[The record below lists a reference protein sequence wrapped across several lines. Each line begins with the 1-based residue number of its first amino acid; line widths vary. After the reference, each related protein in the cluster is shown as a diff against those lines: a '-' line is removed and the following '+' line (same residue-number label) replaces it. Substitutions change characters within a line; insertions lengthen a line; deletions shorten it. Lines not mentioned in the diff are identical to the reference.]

1 MTFHT
6 ILIYWFMT
14 QEYHF
19 SFHLKFLWKDPATL
33 KWNKFISFEYSF
45 FFSFFV
51 IIHITAVF
59 LYFSEFVPAYI
70 RGVMIMIW
78 VLMQVR
84 KFSKIKENKFS
95 DDARSGVNQRP
106 WPVGSK
112 WAREPLY
119 QSLYF
124 IYHILLYTATQLIT
138 GHQLYCWR
146 ARIFSGQTSWGPD
159 TEIKIR
165 FWSYIII

>member
-1 MTFHT
+1 
-6 ILIYWFMT
+6 
-14 QEYHF
+14 
-19 SFHLKFLWKDPATL
+19 
-33 KWNKFISFEYSF
+33 
-45 FFSFFV
+45 
-51 IIHITAVF
+51 
-59 LYFSEFVPAYI
+59 
-70 RGVMIMIW
+70 MIW

-165 FWSYIII
+165 FTHYYLMFIRIESRDNLDGLVGWFRPTGHQLMVIDILL